1 MYPKKDSSIVMIWK
15 DTKEINEENL
25 DSLFQG
31 YLKKSR
37 KGSNFIFDDISGIHI

>member
-1 MYPKKDSSIVMIWK
+1 MIWK

-31 YLKKSR
+31 HLEKSR
-37 KGSNFIFDDISGIHI
+37 NGNFIFDNTSGIHHRFS